1 MISHDKT
8 IVIDLDGTLC
18 ETKTEHQDY
27 ADVHPREAVVQKL
40 REYREQGFYV
50 IVDSSRNMNTFEG
63 NMEKINAITR
73 KIILEWLDK
82 HDIPYDEVHVGRP
95 WCGNGGFYV
104 DNKTIRPEE
113 FKNLSLE
120 EINKLVGGESA

>member
-1 MISHDKT
+1 MISHNKT

-18 ETKTEHQDY
+18 EAKTEHQEY
-27 ADVHPREAVVQKL
+27 ADVQPREAVVQKL

-63 NMEKINAITR
+63 NIGKINAITL
-73 KIILEWLDK
+73 KTILEWLDK

-104 DNKTIRPEE
+104 DNKTIRPDE
-113 FKNLSLE
+113 FTNLSLE
-120 EINKLVGGESA
+120 KINKLVGGESA